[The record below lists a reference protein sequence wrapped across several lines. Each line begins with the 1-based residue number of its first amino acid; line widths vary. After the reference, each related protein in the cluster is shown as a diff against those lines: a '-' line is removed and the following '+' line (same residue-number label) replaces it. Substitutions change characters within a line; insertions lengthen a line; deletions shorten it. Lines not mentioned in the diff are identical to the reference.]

1 MTNFRPLHLLFG
13 AITMKT
19 TIRFFPPWSGGLA
32 LSLWLLPVSW
42 LFAADTEFTLETA
55 RAAADKGDP
64 QAEFYLARH
73 YADGMGVPR
82 DYARAV
88 ARLREAAG
96 QGYAPAQTGL
106 GSCYAHGQGVK
117 QDYAE
122 AVRWYRKAAAQGDSL
137 AEYCL
142 GYACAYGKGAPTN
155 FDAAVQWWQ
164 KSAAQG
170 QVYAQNALGQ
180 FYLHGE
186 SPGDTNHI
194 NYTEAAKWLRRA
206 AEQDYAPAMSTLGS
220 MYQYGIG
227 TGHDWPQALQ
237 WNRRAAGQGDATAQ
251 DNLGQMY
258 ENGNAGL
265 PRDLVQAYKWF
276 WLSEQQG
283 NPGGRHDVIEF
294 ELHHVLTPEQIAEAK
309 HLAAQFQA
317 RMHTHGP
324 SSSAEPQSRN

>member
-1 MTNFRPLHLLFG
+1 
-13 AITMKT
+13 MKT
-19 TIRFFPPWSGGLA
+19 TIRFLLPLGTGLA
-32 LSLWLLPVSW
+32 LSLWLLPASS
-42 LFAADTEFTLETA
+42 LFAAGEFTLDTA

-64 QAEFYLARH
+64 QAEFFLARH
-73 YADGMGVPR
+73 YAHGIGVPR
-82 DYARAV
+82 DYAKAV
-88 ARLREAAG
+88 AYLRAAAG

-117 QDYAE
+117 QDYVE
-122 AVRWYRKAAAQGDSL
+122 AVQWYRKAAAQGDAL
-137 AEYCL
+137 AQYCL
-142 GYACAYGKGAPTN
+142 GYAYAYGKGTPTN
-155 FDAAVQWWQ
+155 FDAALQWWQ

-186 SPGDTNHI
+186 HPGDTNHI
-194 NYTEAAKWLRRA
+194 NYIEAAKWLHRA
-206 AEQDYAPAMSTLGS
+206 AEQNYAPAMSTLGS

-237 WNRRAAGQGDATAQ
+237 WNRRAAEQGDAMAQ

-258 ENGNAGL
+258 VNGNAGL
-265 PRDLVQAYKWF
+265 PRNLVQAYKWF

-294 ELHHVLTPEQIAEAK
+294 ELHDVLTPEQIAEAK
-309 HLAAQFQA
+309 RAAAQFQA
-317 RMHTHGP
+317 QMRTNPPAGAP
-324 SSSAEPQSRN
+324 EGQTESVR